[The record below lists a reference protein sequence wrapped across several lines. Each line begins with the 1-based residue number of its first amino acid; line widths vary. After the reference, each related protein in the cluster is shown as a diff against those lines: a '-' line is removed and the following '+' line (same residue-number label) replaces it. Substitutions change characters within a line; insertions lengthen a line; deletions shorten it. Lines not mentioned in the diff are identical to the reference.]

1 MRTLYQILNC
11 LPGPHGRQRHLK
23 VGRGLQK
30 YDFFYDGGIHFR
42 SRTRIGTMH
51 MFIGQ
56 FFKENSNFDILEV
69 VCFETLHVTHVYMPD
84 FQGEYEFHTYRSVED
99 HLQGPGLLR
108 EQHTHGLRPGIAY
121 ILKT

>member
-1 MRTLYQILNC
+1 MQTLHQMLNC

-23 VGRGLQK
+23 VGRGRQK
-30 YDFFYDGGIHFR
+30 YDFLYDGGIHFR

-69 VCFETLHVTHVYMPD
+69 LELISRTQVDLENNILMDYN
-84 FQGEYEFHTYRSVED
+84 
-99 HLQGPGLLR
+99 R
-108 EQHTHGLRPGIAY
+108 ELFV
-121 ILKT
+121 LKHCM